1 MKENKEAHELE
12 NRVINIP
19 ENANDNRVTIVVGH
33 INPDTDSVCSAIAY
47 ADLKNRISK
56 KRYVP
61 MRAGEINSE
70 TEFVLK
76 KFNIPFPEIIT
87 DIRTQVMDMEIRKV
101 KGIGKDTSLKKAWT
115 IMREKKFV
123 TLPIV
128 NLAGNILEGL
138 ITIGDI
144 AKAYM
149 DVHDSK
155 IIAMARTPYQNVL
168 ESLEGDMVVG
178 DIEETI
184 HDGKVLIAAAN
195 PDLMESYIE
204 KGDIVILGNR
214 YESQLCAIE
223 MGAQCIVVCD
233 GAKVSYTITKLAES
247 RGCTIIKTPYDTYT
261 VARLINQSMPVGYFM
276 STENLVTF
284 TREDFVD
291 EIQQIMAS
299 LRHRDFP
306 ILDSSGN
313 FCGMISRRNLLG
325 ARKKQ
330 VILVD
335 HNEESQAVEGLGQA
349 EIVEIIDHHR
359 LGSLTTMS
367 PVFFRNQPL
376 GCTATII
383 YQMYRENN
391 VEITRETAGLL
402 CSAILSDTLIYR
414 SPTCTIVDKM
424 AAEELSKIAGIN
436 VESYAKEMFSAGS
449 RLHSKTEEEIFFQ
462 DFKKFSAVNVN
473 FGVGQINSMD
483 RQELDSIE
491 QRMENFM
498 QEHYM
503 EYGVEMV
510 FFMMTDILNGST
522 KLLFCGQGAVE
533 AVREAFR
540 AEPEGNSVFLS
551 GVVSRKKQ
559 VIPSLVNAITSQ
571 AEVKK
576 I

>member
-1 MKENKEAHELE
+1 MEKREENGASEVMQQE
-12 NRVINIP
+12 
-19 ENANDNRVTIVVGH
+19 DNREVFVVGH
-33 INPDTDSVCSAIAY
+33 INPDTDSICSAIAY
-47 ADLKNRISK
+47 AALKNRISK
-56 KRYVP
+56 RKYIP

-70 TEFVLK
+70 TEFVLN
-76 KFNIPFPEIIT
+76 KFNIPFPDMLT
-87 DIRTQVMDMEIRKV
+87 DVHTQVMDMEIRKV
-101 KGIGKDTSLKKAWT
+101 KGILKGTSLKKAWT

-128 NLAGNILEGL
+128 NEAGNILEGL

-149 DVHDSK
+149 DVHDGK
-155 IIAMARTPYQNVL
+155 IISTAKTPYSNVI
-168 ESLEGDMVVG
+168 ESLEGEMVVG
-178 DIEETI
+178 DPEGIIRE
-184 HDGKVLIAAAN
+184 GKVLIAAAN

-204 KGDIVILGNR
+204 KDDIVILGNR

-223 MGAQCIVVCD
+223 MSAQCIVVCD
-233 GAKVSYTITKLAES
+233 GAKVSYTITKLAQD

-276 STENLVTF
+276 SADNLVTF
-284 TREDFVD
+284 TRKDFVD
-291 EIQQIMAS
+291 EIRQIMAS

-335 HNEESQAVEGLGQA
+335 HNEQSQAVDGLDQA

-359 LGSLTTMS
+359 LGSITTMS

-383 YQMYRENN
+383 YQMYKENN
-391 VEITRETAGLL
+391 VELSKEIAGLL

-414 SPTCTIVDKM
+414 SPTCTAVDE
-424 AAEELSKIAGIN
+424 AAAGELAEIAGID
-436 VESYAKEMFSAGS
+436 VESHAREMFAAGS
-449 RLHSKTEEEIFFQ
+449 QLKKKTEEEIFFQ
-462 DFKKFSAVNVN
+462 DFKKFSALKVN

-483 RQELDSIE
+483 AKELEKVSKK
-491 QRMENFM
+491 MEKFIM
-498 QEHYM
+498 DHYL
-503 EYGVEMV
+503 EYGIDMV
-510 FFMMTDILNGST
+510 FFMLTDILDRST
-522 KLLFCGQGAVE
+522 KLLFCGQGAKEV
-533 AVREAFR
+533 VKEAFKC
-540 AEPEGNSVFLS
+540 EPEENSAVLT

-559 VIPSLVNAITSQ
+559 VIPALVNAISQ
-571 AEVKK
+571 V
-576 I
+576 

>member
-1 MKENKEAHELE
+1 MENISE
-12 NRVINIP
+12 N
-19 ENANDNRVTIVVGH
+19 NRTNTQETFDDRAAFVVGH
-33 INPDTDSVCSAIAY
+33 INPDTDSICSAIAY
-47 ADLKNRISK
+47 AALKNRISRK
-56 KRYVP
+56 KYIP

-76 KFNIPFPEIIT
+76 KFNVQLPDIIT

-101 KGIGKDTSLKKAWT
+101 KGIGRDTSLKKAWT

-128 NLAGNILEGL
+128 NGSGNVLEGL

-155 IIAMARTPYQNVL
+155 IISRAKTPYRNVI
-168 ESLEGDMVVG
+168 ESLEGEMIVG
-178 DIEETI
+178 NREEVI
-184 HDGKVLIAAAN
+184 QDGKVLIAAAN

-223 MGAQCIVVCD
+223 MSARCIVVCD

-276 STENLVTF
+276 SAENLVTF
-284 TREDFVD
+284 TREDYVD
-291 EIQQIMAS
+291 DIRQIMAS

-306 ILDSSGN
+306 VLDNCGN

-325 ARKKQ
+325 VKKKQ

-335 HNEESQAVEGLGQA
+335 HNEESQAVEGLDQA

-359 LGSLTTMS
+359 LGSITTTS

-376 GCTATII
+376 GCTSTIV
-383 YQMYRENN
+383 YQMYKENN
-391 VEITRETAGLL
+391 VDIPKDIAGLL

-414 SPTCTIVDKM
+414 SPTCTKVDEM
-424 AAEELSKIAGIN
+424 AAKELSEIAGIEA
-436 VESYAKEMFSAGS
+436 ESYARQMFAAGS
-449 RLHSKTEEEIFFQ
+449 RLKSKTEEEIFFQ
-462 DFKKFSAVNVN
+462 DFKKFSALSIN

-483 RQELDSIE
+483 AEELESIRE
-491 QRMENFM
+491 RMESFM

-503 EYGVEMV
+503 EYGVDMI

-522 KLLFCGQGAVE
+522 RLLFCGQGAREV
-533 AVREAFR
+533 VGEAFKT
-540 AEPEGNSVFLS
+540 EPEEGSIMLP

-559 VIPSLVNAITSQ
+559 VIPVLVSTISNQAAI
-571 AEVKK
+571 KK